1 MQVVVGVLAVC
12 PVLAWE
18 QQLVSENLDILHSMA
33 ATAQQVRRLVLST
46 PQLLAAPIQA
56 WQEFLA
62 AYGLQ
67 SSQIWR
73 LLVNQPKLLVHGSI
87 FAAGRAIMFL
97 QQLGWSEVEVSTLV
111 IQHPQHS
118 AILLVRSWQLNYNV
132 VGVEYASGAWHSCV
146 VQRLVRA

>member
-12 PVLAWE
+12 PNLARE

-33 ATAQQVRRLVLST
+33 ATAQHVRRLVLST
-46 PQLLAAPIQA
+46 PQVLAAPIQA

-62 AYGLQ
+62 AYGLE

-87 FAAGRAIMFL
+87 FSAGRAIMFL
-97 QQLGWSEVEVSTLV
+97 QQLGWSEVEASTLV

-118 AILLVRSWQLNYNV
+118 AILLVRGWQSQVATLLLEHDTAALINHV
-132 VGVEYASGAWHSCV
+132 LSF
-146 VQRLVRA
+146 